1 MIYLAHTENAK
12 GIVHNLDE
20 HLKST
25 AERAARLMREAS
37 SDTLAEQLA
46 HWCGLLHDAGK
57 YRDEFQAYLRG
68 TRKGDTETHHAVY
81 GAGVAYECSNDCAAF
96 AIAAHHAGLHDA
108 DGLRSLLDKPIYNIS
123 VRLPEIIKRL
133 ESEIGAIPS
142 EVLQPNFVDE
152 NLRTSVLI
160 RMLFSTLVD
169 ADFLD
174 TEAHYSP
181 ELVRPATKLD
191 APTLLTKLEQERERK
206 SRAFAAAA
214 HENAA
219 NNLNAANMQV
229 GAIRNQVFET
239 CVRNGV
245 LPHGFFS
252 LSVPTGGSKTMASM
266 AFALAHA
273 KQHDLRRVIVVIPYL
288 SIIEQNAAE
297 YARILD
303 PENTGVVIEHHSAV
317 QIPTRKE
324 GDEGSRTAL
333 ELATENW
340 DAPVVVTTA
349 VQFIESLFA
358 YRPAQCRK
366 LHNIARS
373 VVIFD
378 EAQTIPSHMLNPLLG
393 VLRVMRDDYKTS
405 FIFSTATQPAFAK
418 FGELTNGFI
427 EGEVTPLVEDSTSVF
442 KTLRRVAFQVPTRD
456 EKWTWQQVADEM
468 KVESQ
473 AMCVVNTR
481 RQAFELYSELQQ
493 VLKSNAFVESECLF
507 HLSSA
512 MTAAH
517 RLSIIGAMD
526 KPQAGS
532 IRYRLLHKQPCLVVS
547 TQLIEAGVDVDFP
560 FVMRALAPLD
570 SIVQAAGRCNR
581 EGRLCDE
588 NGMPVLGRV
597 RVFRPANEGLPQG
610 VYRTATDETSSL
622 LNSIDAESLAV
633 DAELFPRY
641 FKRLFAKIPTDKSE
655 LERELVALNFRR
667 AAKIARVIEDQTTSV
682 IVQHKTYG
690 APHEFLEA
698 LKSRAAW
705 KKPFVSRDE
714 MRRLQRYFVN
724 LRPRDFD
731 ALKAHGQVM
740 PLFSKSRSP
749 DLQSEIYLLNEGSYH
764 ERLGVLVGGRPAE
777 EMIL

>member
-1 MIYLAHTENAK
+1 MTYLAHTENAK
-12 GIVHNLDE
+12 GVVHNLDE

-25 AERAARLMREAS
+25 AERAARMMLEAS
-37 SDTLAEQLA
+37 SDAGAEQLA
-46 HWCGLLHDAGK
+46 RWCGLLHDAGK
-57 YRDEFQAYLRG
+57 YRDEFQAYLQG
-68 TRKGDTETHHAVY
+68 TRKGDVETHHAVY
-81 GAGVAYECSNDCAAF
+81 GAGLATTRGSDCAAF

-108 DGLRSLLDKPIYNIS
+108 DSLQSLIEKPSYN
-123 VRLPEIIKRL
+123 VRERLPEIVRRV
-133 ESEIGAIPS
+133 ESGLGAIPP
-142 EVLQPNFVDE
+142 EVSQPKFVDE

-174 TEAHYSP
+174 TEAHYAP
-181 ELVRPATKLD
+181 ELVRPAMKLD
-191 APTLLTKLEQERERK
+191 ADILLAKLEQERERK
-206 SRAFAAAA
+206 SRVFAEASANNG
-214 HENAA
+214 NAA
-219 NNLNAANMQV
+219 NLEV
-229 GAIRNQVFET
+229 GAIRNRVFEA
-239 CVRNGV
+239 CKRNGK

-273 KQHDLRRVIVVIPYL
+273 NQNDLRRVIVVIPYL

-297 YARILD
+297 YRRILD
-303 PENTGVVIEHHSAV
+303 PENAGVVIEHHSAV
-317 QIPTRKE
+317 QVPARKE
-324 GDEGSRTAL
+324 GDEGSRTSL

-340 DAPVVVTTA
+340 DAPIVITTA

-378 EAQTIPSHMLNPLLG
+378 EAQTIPSHLLNPLLG

-405 FIFSTATQPAFAK
+405 FVFSTATQPAFAR

-427 EGEVTPLVEDSTSVF
+427 EGEVTPLVEDSITVF
-442 KTLRRVAFQVPTRD
+442 KTLRRVRFEVPARE
-456 EKWTWQQVADEM
+456 EKLTWKQVADEM
-468 KVESQ
+468 QTGSQ

-493 VLKSNAFVESECLF
+493 VLRENTSLDSDCLF

-512 MTAAH
+512 MCAEH
-517 RLSIIGAMD
+517 RLGIIGAMHE
-526 KPQAGS
+526 PQEGS
-532 IRYRLLHKQPCLVVS
+532 IRHRLLHNEPCLVVS
-547 TQLIEAGVDVDFP
+547 TQLIEAGVDVDSP

-581 EGRLCDE
+581 EGRLRDE
-588 NGMPVLGRV
+588 SGIPVLGRV
-597 RVFRPANEGLPQG
+597 RVFRPADESLPQG

-622 LNSIDAESLAV
+622 LNAIDAESLAV

-641 FKRLFAKIPTDKSE
+641 FKRLFGKIPTDKGE
-655 LERELVALNFRR
+655 LERELIAFNFRR
-667 AAKIARVIEDQTTSV
+667 AAKIARVIEDETTSV
-682 IVQHKTYG
+682 IVQHEKYG
-690 APHEFLEA
+690 APHSLVKKLQA
-698 LKSRAAW
+698 RARAMN
-705 KKPFVSRDE
+705 KPFIARDE
-714 MRRLQRYFVN
+714 LRRLQRHFVN
-724 LRPRDFD
+724 LRPRDFET
-731 ALKAHGQVM
+731 LKSHGQVS
-740 PLFSKSRSP
+740 PLFP

-764 ERLGVLVGGRPAE
+764 ERLGVLVQGRPAE